1 MVGRDWGEDMKPS
14 TRRCR
19 DVLRSREWA
28 TVADF
33 LTHGVGTRYSARIL
47 ELRALGYVIDARP
60 VKDRSGYV
68 YRLVAEPKPQ
78 REPEPAPPPEGCL
91 FDAETFARA
100 A

>member
-1 MVGRDWGEDMKPS
+1 MKPS

-68 YRLVAEPKPQ
+68 YRLVAEPEVEPKAQIEVVAPQ
-78 REPEPAPPPEGCL
+78 ECL
-91 FDAETFARA
+91 FDVERVGGRV
-100 A
+100 